1 MDILESKLQAKSARE
16 ECLEKE
22 ALAMN
27 STTASNTTCKS
38 LDDYLSDVSTSKNQH
53 SVDNFYRPSLI
64 LCAQFFVSM
73 ITDL

>member
-16 ECLEKE
+16 ECLEKK